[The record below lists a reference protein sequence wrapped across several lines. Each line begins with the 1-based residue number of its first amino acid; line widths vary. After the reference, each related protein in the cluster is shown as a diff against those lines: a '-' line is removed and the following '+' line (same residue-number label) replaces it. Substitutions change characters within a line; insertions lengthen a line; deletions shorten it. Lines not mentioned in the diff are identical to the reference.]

1 MKRSRKFLKYGIC
14 SSSLA
19 LLIVLPAH
27 AYTFNTS
34 PNWDIEWDTNLSY
47 SLGMRADKMNGK
59 IANNPVQQN
68 DEYKFP
74 NVGNI
79 TSSRVNI
86 SSELSVAFQH
96 QYGADVSIA
105 GWKDFAYNGGT
116 RDNPGMYAPGVP
128 YSALSSSQFGHY
140 SSYTNR
146 FYNLGA
152 ELENAFVF
160 ANFNAG
166 TMPVSV
172 KIGRFTEYWGTALF
186 SGFQA
191 ISYGQSPI
199 DIIKAVDAPGT
210 EVADL
215 FLPRNQISIHIQPSM
230 AWTIGFQ
237 YQLEYRDDRF
247 PEGGT
252 FLGVADPFFVG
263 PQSLEGQLRR
273 GKDYTPPNVN
283 GNFGV
288 ELLYAPISLNGEI
301 GLYFRQFDDPAA
313 YSPYE
318 LDYDTPDGK
327 PTYHLAYAQHVH
339 LYGASFQHS
348 LGTVSAAIEASLR
361 TNTGLNTIPG
371 SNSPITDPLG
381 HDGAR
386 GQTFNVVANA
396 LVPLTPT
403 ALWQA
408 GSLTTEIAWT
418 RLVGITHDKAEF
430 NGIGTACGGEVNG
443 CATKDEVNL
452 NVLFDPQW
460 LQVFPGVDID
470 APISIN
476 AGLYGNGQTLAL
488 AGTGDQAGSI
498 AYSVGVHALIKQKYN
513 VTLDYTGY
521 HSPTGKLVYTPSG
534 KAYYGSGSGQYMWN
548 DKSQIQLVLSTA
560 F

>member
-1 MKRSRKFLKYGIC
+1 MKRSKNILKCCIY

-19 LLIVLPAH
+19 IFSILPAH
-27 AYTFNTS
+27 AYTFNT
-34 PNWDIEWDTNLSY
+34 PPDWDIEWDTNLSY
-47 SLGMRADKMNGK
+47 GLGIRADKMDGK
-59 IANNPVQQN
+59 IGDNPVQQN

-74 NVGNI
+74 NAGDV
-79 TSSRVNI
+79 TSSRINV

-96 QYGADVSIA
+96 KYGADVSVA

-116 RDNPGMYAPGVP
+116 ANNPGMYGPGIP
-128 YSALSSSQFGHY
+128 YSALSSSPLGHY

-146 FYNLGA
+146 FYNLGG

-160 ANFNAG
+160 ANLDAG
-166 TMPVSV
+166 TVPVSIKV
-172 KIGRFTEYWGTALF
+172 GRLTEYWGTALF

-210 EVADL
+210 KVADL

-230 AWTIGFQ
+230 AWTLGFQ
-237 YQLEYRDDRF
+237 YQLEYRPDRF

-263 PQSLEGQLRR
+263 PQSLEGQLQR

-283 GNFGV
+283 GNFGA
-288 ELLYAPISLNGEI
+288 ELLYSPLALNGEI

-318 LDYDTPDGK
+318 MNYHTG
-327 PTYHLAYAQHVH
+327 TYHLAYAQHVH

-361 TNTGLNTIPG
+361 TNTGLNTMPG
-371 SNSPITDPLG
+371 KNNQTTDPLG

-403 ALWQA
+403 PIWQA

-418 RLVGITHDKAEF
+418 RLVGVDHNRYEY
-430 NGIGTACGGEVNG
+430 NEIGTACGGEVNG
-443 CATKDEVNL
+443 CATKDEVNV
-452 NVLFDPQW
+452 NILFDPQW
-460 LQVFPGVDID
+460 LQVLPGVDVD
-470 APISIN
+470 TPISVN

-498 AYSVGVHALIKQKYN
+498 AYSVGVHALVKQKYN

-521 HSPTGKLVYTPSG
+521 HSPTGNLAYTPSG
-534 KAYYGSGSGQYMWN
+534 KAYYGAGSGQYMWN
-548 DKSQIQLVLSTA
+548 DKSQIQLTLSTA